1 MLLRKVAH
9 IALASLL
16 LLTTTGISLSKH
28 YCMGRLKSVAVFAD
42 ADHCMG
48 GQDMDPMPC
57 CEDTHEVLKVEDLS
71 VVDVTLDLQ
80 PVLFI
85 LATIEWSDRL
95 CKPVIREPLL
105 AASDTSP
112 PPDRVVLFENLR
124 I

>member
-28 YCMGRLKSVAVFAD
+28 YCMGRLRSVAVYAHAD
-42 ADHCMG
+42 KCMG
-48 GQDMDPMPC
+48 GDFEEPMPC
-57 CEDTHEVLKVEDLS
+57 CEDTHEVLKVEELH
-71 VVDVTLDLQ
+71 VANVTLDLQ

-95 CKPVIREPLL
+95 CQPVIREPLL
-105 AASDTSP
+105 TFTDSSP